1 MSLRDKLRSDPLLP
15 LYLIRSKILRGLVY
29 PRMWKR
35 GTNVLNEDW
44 DCLIILD
51 ACRYDVFERIYEDYI
66 NFGELE
72 KRISLGTETT
82 SFLLRNFGDGYHDI
96 VYVTANPFVDELL
109 SKNLFKIV
117 PVWKFGWNGNTVHP
131 KTLYKYAVRTM
142 AKYEGKRMVVHFIQP
157 HFPFITIKIEDE
169 TFDELRRAVIE
180 GREPRIRNRKKR
192 LDRISSLDFYVKS
205 DIAKLRKAYEANLK
219 VTLPYVAR
227 LMRLVRGRI
236 VVTAD
241 HGEAFGE
248 KLHNLIPIRVYG
260 HPKDVPIKEL
270 LEVPW
275 LVYDNDDPLDLN
287 KEIARLGGNRI
298 RKTVKKIRKRL

>member
-1 MSLRDKLRSDPLLP
+1 VSLRDKLRSDPLLP

-44 DCLIILD
+44 NCLIILD

-157 HFPFITIKIEDE
+157 HFPFIPIKIEDE

-192 LDRISSLDFYVKS
+192 LDRISSLDLYVKS
-205 DIAKLRKAYEANLK
+205 DVAKLKKAYEANLK

-227 LMRLVRGRI
+227 LMRLVRGRV